1 MKSFGMMRFLVLVC
15 LTAFS
20 ATVFA
25 ASDKPLYSVDVDV
38 RNESSLQRGARLFV
52 NYCMGCHSAKYMRY
66 ERVGLDLGIPEGVL
80 RDNLIFGDKTIYDT
94 METSMRMDLAPDWFL
109 GMVPPDLSLTARSRG
124 PDWIY
129 SYLTT
134 FYMDPERPTGVNNL
148 QFPGTAMPN
157 VLWELRGHKKPVY
170 SDNGNGEII
179 GLETMVPGKL
189 TDDEYEKAM
198 TDLVNFMVYISEPA
212 QLVRTTMGVWVL
224 LYLFILLIVAY
235 LLKKEY
241 WKDVH

>member
-1 MKSFGMMRFLVLVC
+1 MRNSGKMRFLVFICIVML
-15 LTAFS
+15 S
-20 ATVFA
+20 ATAMA
-25 ASDKPLYSVDVDV
+25 ASEKSLYSVNVDV
-38 RNESSLQRGARLFV
+38 SNESSLQRGARLFV

-66 ERVGLDLGIPEGVL
+66 ERVGLDLGIPEGIL
-80 RDNLIFGDKTIYDT
+80 SDNMIFGDKTIYDT

-109 GMVPPDLSLTARSRG
+109 GMVPPDLSLTARSKG
-124 PDWIY
+124 ADWIY

-134 FYMDPERPTGVNNL
+134 FYIDPDRPTGVNNL

-170 SDNGNGEII
+170 SDNGSGEIV
-179 GLETMVPGKL
+179 GLETMVPGEMS
-189 TDDEYEKAM
+189 DAEYERAI

-212 QLVRTTMGVWVL
+212 QLVRTTMGRWVI
-224 LYLFILLIVAY
+224 LYLLILLVVAY

-241 WKDVH
+241 WKDVR

>member
-1 MKSFGMMRFLVLVC
+1 MKSFCMMQFLVLVC

-20 ATVFA
+20 ATAFT
-25 ASDKPLYSVDVDV
+25 ASDKPLYSVDIDV

-52 NYCMGCHSAKYMRY
+52 NYCMGCHSAKHMRY
-66 ERVGLDLGIPEGVL
+66 ERVGLDLGIPEGIL
-80 RDNLIFGDKTIYDT
+80 DDNLIFGDKTIYDM
-94 METSMRMDLAPDWFL
+94 METSMRMDLAPEWFL

-129 SYLTT
+129 SYLMT
-134 FYMDPERPTGVNNL
+134 FYVDPERPTGVNNM
-148 QFPGTAMPN
+148 QFEGTAMPN
-157 VLWELRGHKKPVY
+157 VLWELRGHKQPVY
-170 SDNGNGEII
+170 SDNGEIV

-189 TDDEYEKAM
+189 SDDEYEQAM
-198 TDLVNFMVYISEPA
+198 KDLVNFMVYISEPA
-212 QLVRTTMGVWVL
+212 QLVRTTMGVWVI
-224 LYLFILLIVAY
+224 LYLLILLIVAY